1 MIAQESFKQPE
12 TLFEV
17 TDNDDK
23 LYMRILQ
30 MFNTI
35 ILKNVELLVLKI
47 CKEKNVEN
55 SFGLRQD
62 IYVKIDGEMK
72 IIEFKTS
79 PVSFNSERMRYYV
92 NRQKE
97 TRVKLVFVFLL
108 CDSVVARDSIRKFE
122 NRIKSFEKNAEIEII
137 LFEEFIEKLFGYD
150 EKIKFLQSM
159 KDFKAEVHQVIGYGI
174 TELCSSANRVK
185 LKKSLLTELK
195 EFDYKT
201 VKEEKNTVW
210 LSI

>member
-1 MIAQESFKQPE
+1 
-12 TLFEV
+12 
-17 TDNDDK
+17 
-23 LYMRILQ
+23 

>member
-1 MIAQESFKQPE
+1 MIYSDFKKKLLSDLERDRDLLIAQESFKQPE

-72 IIEFKTS
+72 ITEFKTS

-108 CDSVVARDSIRKFE
+108 RDSVVARDSIRKFE
-122 NRIKSFEKNAEIEII
+122 NRIKSFEKTPK
-137 LFEEFIEKLFGYD
+137 LKLF
-150 EKIKFLQSM
+150 FLRN
-159 KDFKAEVHQVIGYGI
+159 
-174 TELCSSANRVK
+174 L
-185 LKKSLLTELK
+185 
-195 EFDYKT
+195 
-201 VKEEKNTVW
+201 
-210 LSI
+210 